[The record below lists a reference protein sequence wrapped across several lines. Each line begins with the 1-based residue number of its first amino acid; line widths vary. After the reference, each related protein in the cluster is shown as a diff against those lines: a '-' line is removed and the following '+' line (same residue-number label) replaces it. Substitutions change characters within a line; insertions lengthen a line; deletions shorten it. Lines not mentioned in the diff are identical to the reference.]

1 VEVDEHRITGGSM
14 TQQLDA
20 VRLDSKR
27 FVQRIGAWKEVAL
40 ANEGMIEEVHRFRIT
55 EYRVSFSMGW
65 PTLFFSRAG
74 LTTAITVGIGVTSSI
89 FKLGHL
95 ARSLIEV

>member
-27 FVQRIGAWKEVAL
+27 FGQRIGAWKEVAL
-40 ANEGMIEEVHRFRIT
+40 ANEGMIEEVHRFRPP
-55 EYRVSFSMGW
+55 SM
-65 PTLFFSRAG
+65 
-74 LTTAITVGIGVTSSI
+74 
-89 FKLGHL
+89 
-95 ARSLIEV
+95 